1 MMMMMM
7 MMMNYNSILGQINA
21 EGRKEV
27 HLSLTI
33 FKEIK
38 GGIPFHRI
46 ISTCTLNI
54 KNILKT
60 ERVRERWSLGL
71 RIFLTLYLSNFQH
84 KTFARAVHTN
94 PVKT

>member
-1 MMMMMM
+1 MMTM

-21 EGRKEV
+21 EERKEV

-33 FKEIK
+33 FKEII
-38 GGIPFHRI
+38 GGIQFHRI
-46 ISTCTLNI
+46 IITCTLNI

-60 ERVRERWSLGL
+60 ERVRERWNLGL
-71 RIFLTLYLSNFQH
+71 RIFLTLYLSNLQH
-84 KTFARAVHTN
+84 TTFAHAVHTN